1 MDEEIFKGD
10 IGKTPE
16 LNKEQ
21 YTLRLTQNPELRNN
35 PKSIEIKYPDRLA
48 RFSRDKDEYEGQ
60 DEYFGIISD
69 VPEKLPEL
77 ISKLHLLDDDSLA
90 RARDLGYDPV
100 EVKRAIEENGFE
112 VCMLA
117 DCEGVNLREY
127 KEDAREIPIKERI
140 QDEFLIKNLPE
151 IIEKIKTTGREKLNL
166 QAGGAI
172 TDEVWN
178 EIVELIDKG
187 DLLTITSVLRLRE
200 MQLEDEVKDYSSKIR
215 DLKTSSANPDQIDE
229 VEDML
234 NEIQPDYQRLR
245 ILGSI
250 MRRRLGL
257 DPEKLTYEPINETIA
272 PHFTS
277 LVGRQNPS
285 VG

>member
-10 IGKTPE
+10 IGNATE
-16 LNKEQ
+16 LKKEQ
-21 YTLRLTQNPELRNN
+21 HVVRLSQNRELRSN
-35 PKSIEIKYPDRLA
+35 PKSIEIRYPDRLA

-77 ISKLHLLDDDSLA
+77 ISKLHRIDDHALE
-90 RARDLGYDPV
+90 RAKDLGYDPN
-100 EVKRAIEENGFE
+100 EVRKAIEENGFDMC
-112 VCMLA
+112 VLA
-117 DCEGVNLREY
+117 DAEGENLREY
-127 KEDAREIPIKERI
+127 KEDASDVPFKERI

-151 IIEKIKTTGREKLNL
+151 IIEKIKTDGREKLNL
-166 QAGGAI
+166 QAQGAI

-187 DLLTITSVLRLRE
+187 DLLTITSILRLRE
-200 MQLEDEVKDYSSKIR
+200 LQLEDEVKDFSSKILE
-215 DLKTSSANPDQIDE
+215 LKTANADANQIDE
-229 VEDML
+229 IEDAL
-234 NEIQPDYQRLR
+234 NAIQPDYQRLR

-250 MRRRLGL
+250 IRRRLGI
-257 DPEKLTYEPINETIA
+257 DQDKLTYEPINETIA